1 MTNDTTELPNLLDT
15 GNGYTVCYRGRYL
28 YSRYNPSKNAVQLAT
43 GTPLLPGSLVV
54 CPSPLLGYGLAELIS
69 LLPDDCHI
77 LAFET
82 NSQLFEFSLVY
93 DRAKL
98 FSHPAVT
105 YVYMQ
110 NPQSIIQLVDTLPG
124 YPFRRALR
132 LDLSGGG
139 SLDQDAYDSLF
150 FLIQDSVSR
159 VWKNQITLI
168 RIGRLFARNIF
179 RNMRQLDS
187 AIPLSHLK
195 THKAV
200 CIAGAG
206 PSLDSS
212 LQWITAHREK
222 LFVLAVDTAALTLA
236 SAGIT
241 CDAVVLVESQYWIEW
256 AFHNSCTRG
265 IPLIADI
272 SSRPQAITASGS
284 PVSFFMTR
292 YTRAVFLDRLQD
304 CIRIQGEPLP
314 VFDPAGSVGLT
325 ALSLAAYVSQPD
337 APLVTCGLDFS
348 WKNGYS
354 HSKDSSPVRYRMRTS
369 NRLHPLTTPPATVTG
384 QTRRVAAKNGI
395 QVFSDAGLL
404 SYAEQCAYLV
414 RSLGRIILDIGATGI
429 DNGIPVASLQEA
441 GLLVSSWKE
450 PRGSGRPE
458 EIVTNEEGRGEQGKQ
473 DAIQR
478 FLQEEEDSLR
488 TLRGLLTG
496 EIHCDNWEEAI
507 RAGLQGK
514 EYLYLH
520 FPDALRGIRLDG
532 DFLKRIRIEIEFFL
546 KSIRIAQTV

>member
-1 MTNDTTELPNLLDT
+1 MTNDIPELPNLLDT
-15 GNGYTVCYRGRYL
+15 GNGYTVCFRGRYL

-43 GTPLLPGSLVV
+43 GILLLPGSLVV
-54 CPSPLLGYGLAELIS
+54 CPSPLLGYGLGELIAA
-69 LLPDDCHI
+69 LPDGCHI
-77 LAFET
+77 LALET
-82 NSQLFEFSLVY
+82 NSQLFRFSRDN
-93 DRAKL
+93 DRLNL

-105 YVYMQ
+105 YVCAQ
-110 NPQSIIQLVDTLPG
+110 NPQSIVQLVCTLPG
-124 YPFRRALR
+124 HPFKRTIR
-132 LDLSGGG
+132 LDLSGGS
-139 SLDQDAYDSLF
+139 SLDQDTYDSLF

-168 RIGRLFARNIF
+168 KIGRLFARNIF
-179 RNMRQLDS
+179 RNMGRLDS
-187 AIPLSHLK
+187 AIPLSRLK
-195 THKAV
+195 TRKAI

-212 LQWITAHREK
+212 LEWIAEHREK

-241 CDAVVLVESQYWIEW
+241 SDAVVLVESQYWIEW

-292 YTRAVFLDRLQD
+292 YATASFLERLQD
-304 CIRIQGEPLP
+304 CIRIRGEPLP

-337 APLVTCGLDFS
+337 APFVTCGLDFS

-354 HSKDSSPVRYRMRTS
+354 HSKDSSPVRFRIRTS
-369 NRLHPLTTPPATVTG
+369 NRLHPLSTPAGTVTG
-384 QTRRVAAKNGI
+384 QTKRVASKNGE

-414 RSLGRIILDIGATGI
+414 RSLDRIILDIGATGV
-429 DNGIPVASLQEA
+429 DNGIPAATLREAERLISSWNPRLQSTRPEGIAPGEA
-441 GLLVSSWKE
+441 G
-450 PRGSGRPE
+450 SGE
-458 EIVTNEEGRGEQGKQ
+458 RGEL
-473 DAIQR
+473 DAIQH
-478 FLQEEEDSLR
+478 FLQAEEGSLR
-488 TLRGLLTG
+488 ALRGLLTG
-496 EIHCDNWEEAI
+496 EIRCENRDEAI
-507 RAGLQGK
+507 RAGLEGK

-546 KSIRIAQTV
+546 KSIRIARTV